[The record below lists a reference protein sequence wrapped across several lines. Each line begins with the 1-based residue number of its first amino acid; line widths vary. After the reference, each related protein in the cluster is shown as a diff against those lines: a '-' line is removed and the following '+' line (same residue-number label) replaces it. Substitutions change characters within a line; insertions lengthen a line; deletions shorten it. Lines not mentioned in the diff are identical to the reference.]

1 MTKEPWRPI
10 LGVRLCEAGIRS
22 VVYPSFKVL
31 KEYR

>member
-22 VVYPSFKVL
+22 VVCRASKL
-31 KEYR
+31 LEER